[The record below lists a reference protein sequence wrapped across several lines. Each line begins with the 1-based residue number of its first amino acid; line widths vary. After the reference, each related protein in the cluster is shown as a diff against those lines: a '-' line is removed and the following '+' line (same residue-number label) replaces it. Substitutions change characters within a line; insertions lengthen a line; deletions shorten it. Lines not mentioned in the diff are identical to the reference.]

1 MVILWSLEMDIYN
14 GDERVLGVSNVF
26 EGKREETWREALKR
40 FENFNSF
47 ERLVGED
54 EGYYR
59 NFLCE
64 GRESSKV
71 GGNISH
77 FVVK

>member
-1 MVILWSLEMDIYN
+1 MFL
-14 GDERVLGVSNVF
+14 RVR
-26 EGKREETWREALKR
+26 GKRHGGKR

>member
-1 MVILWSLEMDIYN
+1 MDIYN
-14 GDERVLGVSNVF
+14 GDERVLGVLNVF
-26 EGKREETWREALKR
+26 EGKREEIWREVLKC
-40 FENFNSF
+40 FENFNFF
-47 ERLVGED
+47 ERFVGED
-54 EGYYR
+54 EGYYC

-71 GGNISH
+71 GGNILY